1 MRGYPCQVLSILL
14 VSLLV
19 SPSLVWGQDPQSLH
33 IIVVAGQGAI
43 HNIIRQVA
51 VEPEV
56 EVQDEQGRPVAGA
69 TVIFTSPEAGPSA
82 SFLDGSRRM
91 SVRTN
96 ESGRARARGMVPN
109 TQEGAYTIDVTA
121 TMAGRRADAS
131 ISQTNAVPAGAA
143 EKKKP
148 FAWKFLAGVAAAAA
162 AGVVVA
168 VQRSDKAGPAQPTSV
183 TLGTVRVGPPR

>member
-1 MRGYPCQVLSILL
+1 MRGYPCQLLSLLL

-19 SPSLVWGQDPQSLH
+19 SPLLVWGQDPQSLH

-56 EVQDEQGRPVAGA
+56 EVQDEQGRPVADA

-96 ESGRARARGMVPN
+96 ESGRP
-109 TQEGAYTIDVTA
+109 E
-121 TMAGRRADAS
+121 
-131 ISQTNAVPAGAA
+131 PA
-143 EKKKP
+143 
-148 FAWKFLAGVAAAAA
+148 AWCPIPRKAPT
-162 AGVVVA
+162 
-168 VQRSDKAGPAQPTSV
+168 RST
-183 TLGTVRVGPPR
+183 